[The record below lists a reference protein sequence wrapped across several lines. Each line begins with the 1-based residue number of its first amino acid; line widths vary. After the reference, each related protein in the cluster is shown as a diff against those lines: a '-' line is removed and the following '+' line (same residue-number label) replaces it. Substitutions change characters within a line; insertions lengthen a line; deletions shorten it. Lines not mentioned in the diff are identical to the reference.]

1 MDPAYFIG
9 RRELLEWV
17 NTLLDVNLTKIEQ
30 TASGAYSCQIVDA
43 CFPGK
48 IRLKKIRWDAKQD
61 YEFVDN
67 YKELQQAFDRLRI
80 NKHIEVNKLIRA
92 KYQDNLEFMQWMK
105 SFHGQN
111 ASSTI
116 EEYAVTAHDRR
127 CRGKGGA
134 RVPRRAAAAAASSSS
149 GSSSGSASASAST
162 RRAKAKPLREN
173 SSSNKASRATK
184 ASAPQKVGLV
194 RLPLHFVRFLL
205 TT

>member
-1 MDPAYFIG
+1 MMDPAYFVG

-67 YKELQQAFDRLRI
+67 YKELQQAFDRLQI

-111 ASSTI
+111 ASGTI
-116 EEYAVTAHDRR
+116 AEY
-127 CRGKGGA
+127 
-134 RVPRRAAAAAASSSS
+134 
-149 GSSSGSASASAST
+149 SATGEFCSFFMLSYD
-162 RRAKAKPLREN
+162 
-173 SSSNKASRATK
+173 
-184 ASAPQKVGLV
+184 
-194 RLPLHFVRFLL
+194 
-205 TT
+205 